1 MNPLPASSKISV
13 YIDIVVV
20 GGGLNQRT
28 DLTGG
33 PARKSSVGVGVAI
46 GAGVG
51 VALGVAL
58 DNIAVGVAVGVVVGG
73 ALGQVSLGVTN

>member
-1 MNPLPASSKISV
+1 MKPRPASSKISV

-20 GGGLNQRT
+20 GGGLKRRT

-33 PARKSSVGVGVAI
+33 PVRKSTVGVDVAI

-58 DNIAVGVAVGVVVGG
+58 DNIAVGVAVGVGIG
-73 ALGQVSLGVTN
+73 AALGAALK